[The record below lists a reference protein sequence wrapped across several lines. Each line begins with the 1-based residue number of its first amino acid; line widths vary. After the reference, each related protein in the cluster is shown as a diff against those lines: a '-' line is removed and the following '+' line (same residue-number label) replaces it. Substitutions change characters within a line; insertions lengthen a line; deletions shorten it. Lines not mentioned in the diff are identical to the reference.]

1 MKDRFAYILGGSIII
16 ASVIFGS
23 FYYQSKQEKQ
33 SIKVVGYAVDEFDSD
48 LVKWSINL
56 TERVGLNGLQEGYQG
71 VASQLEKFQKI
82 WASTGL
88 SSTELKINPVNVN
101 NEYGNAGQSG
111 YSLTQRIIIVS
122 KSIDEIEKLAIN
134 PHLFVSQ
141 GVTFS
146 ASDIEFFSSALDDIK
161 IDLLSE
167 ATKNARERAE
177 KIVAL
182 TDTKIDKLISARAGV
197 FQITEPLSTEVA
209 GYGVFNTSSRKK
221 NIKVTVSA
229 DYSAK

>member
-1 MKDRFAYILGGSIII
+1 MKNRAAFILGGAIIV
-16 ASVIFGS
+16 ASVIFGG

-33 SIKVVGYAVDEFDSD
+33 TVRVVGYAVDEFESD
-48 LVKWSINL
+48 LVKWSISL
-56 TERVGLNGLQEGYQG
+56 SARSGLNNLQSGYEDI
-71 VASQLEKFQKI
+71 AAQLEKFRAI
-82 WASTGL
+82 WSSTGL
-88 SSTELKINPVNVN
+88 SSDELKIDPVNVN
-101 NEYGNAGQSG
+101 DLYGNGGQIG
-111 YSLTQRIIIVS
+111 YSLNQRITIVS

-146 ASDIEFFSSALDDIK
+146 SSQIEFFSSALDDIK

-167 ATKNARERAE
+167 ATKNARLRAE

-182 TDTKIDKLISARAGV
+182 TDTKIDKLISAKAGV

-209 GYGVFNTSSRKK
+209 GYGVYNTSSRKK
-221 NIKVTVSA
+221 NIKVTVTV
-229 DYSAK
+229 DFSAK

>member
-1 MKDRFAYILGGSIII
+1 MKDRFAYIIGGSIII
-16 ASVIFGS
+16 SSLIFGS
-23 FYYQSKQEKQ
+23 FYYQSKQSKQ
-33 SIKVVGYAVDEFDSD
+33 TVKVVGYAVEEFDSD
-48 LVKWSINL
+48 LVKWSISL
-56 TERVGLNGLQEGYQG
+56 SERVGLNGLQAGYEGIADQMD
-71 VASQLEKFQKI
+71 KFQKI
-82 WASTGL
+82 WASTSL
-88 SSTELKINPVNVN
+88 STTELKINPVNVN
-101 NEYGNAGQSG
+101 NEYGNGGQNG

-122 KSIDEIEKLAIN
+122 KSLDEIEKLAIN

-141 GVTFS
+141 GLTFS
-146 ASDIEFFSSALDDIK
+146 ASNIEFFSSALDNIK

-182 TDTKIDKLISARAGV
+182 TDTKIDKLMSARSGV

-209 GYGVFNTSSRKK
+209 GYGVYNTSSRKK

>member
-1 MKDRFAYILGGSIII
+1 MKLKIALILGGSMIISSI
-16 ASVIFGS
+16 IFGM

-33 SIKVVGYAVDEFDSD
+33 VIKVSGYAVDEFDSD

-56 TERVGLNGLQEGYQG
+56 SERVGLNGLQEGYKSI
-71 VASQLEKFQKI
+71 ASQMEQFQKI
-82 WASTGL
+82 WNSTGL

-101 NEYGNAGQSG
+101 NEYGSAGHTG
-111 YSLTQRIIIVS
+111 YTLTQRIIIVS

-134 PHLFVSQ
+134 PQLFVSQ
-141 GVTFS
+141 GLVFS
-146 ASDIEFFSSALDDIK
+146 GPEIEFFSSALDDIK

-177 KIVAL
+177 RIVAL
-182 TDTKIDKLISARAGV
+182 TDTKIVKLISARAGV

-229 DYSAK
+229 DFLAK

>member
-1 MKDRFAYILGGSIII
+1 MKLKIALILGGSMIISSI
-16 ASVIFGS
+16 IFGM

-33 SIKVVGYAVDEFDSD
+33 VIKVSGYAVDEFDSD

-56 TERVGLNGLQEGYQG
+56 SQRVGLNGLQDGYKSI
-71 VASQLEKFQKI
+71 ASQLDQFQKI
-82 WASTGL
+82 WDSTGL

-101 NEYGNAGQSG
+101 NEYGSAGHTG
-111 YSLTQRIIIVS
+111 YTLTQRIIIVS

-134 PHLFVSQ
+134 PQLFVSQ
-141 GVTFS
+141 GLVFS
-146 ASDIEFFSSALDDIK
+146 GSEIEFFSSALDDIK

-177 KIVAL
+177 RIVAL
-182 TDTKIDKLISARAGV
+182 TDTKIVKLISARAGV

-229 DYSAK
+229 DFLAK

>member
-1 MKDRFAYILGGSIII
+1 MKLKIALILGGSMIISSI
-16 ASVIFGS
+16 IFGM

-33 SIKVVGYAVDEFDSD
+33 VIKVSGYAVDEFDSD

-56 TERVGLNGLQEGYQG
+56 SQRVGLNGLQDGYKSI
-71 VASQLEKFQKI
+71 ASQLDQFQKI
-82 WASTGL
+82 WDSTGL

-101 NEYGNAGQSG
+101 NEYGSAGHTG
-111 YSLTQRIIIVS
+111 YTLTQRIIIVS

-134 PHLFVSQ
+134 PQLFVSQ
-141 GVTFS
+141 GLVFS
-146 ASDIEFFSSALDDIK
+146 GSEIEFFSSALDDIK

-177 KIVAL
+177 RIVAF
-182 TDTKIDKLISARAGV
+182 TDTKIVKLISARAGV

-229 DYSAK
+229 DFLAK